1 MSHTVL
7 VVDDEPGIR
16 RILVSFLR
24 ASSYDTVEAASGR
37 EALTRF
43 RAAIP
48 DIVLL
53 DIGLP
58 DVDGLEVL
66 RQMRM
71 VADVPTLLVTARAEE
86 MDTIIGLSVGA
97 DDYITKPF
105 SMRELVARVK
115 SVLRRTEQSANTADD
130 VLSVNGLVI
139 DLGRHTV
146 AVNDREVTLSP
157 QEFALLECLARHP
170 GRAMSRE
177 VLLQQA
183 WNESEYIDPRTVDVH
198 VRWVRGKIETEPS
211 QPTRILT
218 VRGVGYKLAE

>member
-1 MSHTVL
+1 
-7 VVDDEPGIR
+7 
-16 RILVSFLR
+16 
-24 ASSYDTVEAASGR
+24 
-37 EALTRF
+37 
-43 RAAIP
+43 
-48 DIVLL
+48 
-53 DIGLP
+53 
-58 DVDGLEVL
+58 
-66 RQMRM
+66 
-71 VADVPTLLVTARAEE
+71 
-86 MDTIIGLSVGA
+86 
-97 DDYITKPF
+97 
-105 SMRELVARVK
+105 MRELVARVK